1 MQVNGKKGAVALAL
15 VAVLGLGGY
24 AWHVHEQS
32 VQAEAARTLTLS
44 GNVDVREVSVA
55 FRQSDRIAEVLVDEG
70 DTVQAGQVLA
80 RLDDHELQ
88 LQLQKAGAQVQ
99 AQQSAVDKL
108 HNGTRP
114 EEIEQARAQAEAA
127 QAAAENARGVYS
139 RYQQI
144 YSNVEG
150 ISEQQ
155 LDNAKHDYQA
165 KSATAAAAQQALT
178 LALTGARAEDIAA
191 GEATLQANQDE
202 QARLAYILSQYDL
215 RAPADGV
222 IRSRLLQLGDMASPS
237 APVFKLSLLDKKWV
251 RVYVSERDLGKI
263 YEGQTASVTIDSQ
276 KDPVPGQ
283 IGYIAE
289 TAEFTPKT
297 VQTDELRTA
306 LVYEVRVYVDDPDN
320 VLRMG
325 MPATVKVDLQ

>member
-1 MQVNGKKGAVALAL
+1 MW
-15 VAVLGLGGY
+15 Y
-24 AWHVHEQS
+24 AHEQRI
-32 VQAEAARTLTLS
+32 QAEASQTLTLS

-55 FRQSDRIAEVLVDEG
+55 FRQSDRIAEILAAEG

-88 LQLQKAGAQVQ
+88 LQRAKADAQVR
-99 AQQSAVDKL
+99 AQQSTVDKL
-108 HNGTRP
+108 HNGTRQ
-114 EEIEQARAQAEAA
+114 EEIAQAQAQYDAA

-144 YSNVEG
+144 YTSIEG

-155 LDNAKHDYQA
+155 LDNARHDYEA
-165 KSATAAAAQQALT
+165 KSASAAAAQQT
-178 LALTGARAEDIAA
+178 LAQALNGARAEDIAA
-191 GEATLQANQDE
+191 GEAALEADKDE
-202 QARLAYILSQYDL
+202 AARLAYVLSQYEL

-222 IRSRLLQLGDMASPS
+222 IRSRLLQPGDMASPS

-251 RVYVSERDLGKI
+251 RAYVSETDLGKI
-263 YEGQTASVTIDSQ
+263 YEGQAALVSIDSQ
-276 KDPVPGQ
+276 KEPVQGQ
-283 IGYIAE
+283 IGYISD
-289 TAEFTPKT
+289 TAEFTPKN

-306 LVYEVRVYVDDPDN
+306 LVYEIRVYVDDPDN

-325 MPATVKVDLQ
+325 MPATVKVNL